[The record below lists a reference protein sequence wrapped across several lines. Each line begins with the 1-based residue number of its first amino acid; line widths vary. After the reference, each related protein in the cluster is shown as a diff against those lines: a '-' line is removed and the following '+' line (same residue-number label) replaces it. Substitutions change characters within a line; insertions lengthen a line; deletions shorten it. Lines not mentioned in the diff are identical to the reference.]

1 MIEFRKEQEFLS
13 YKRLCQWAKS
23 YGVTIQTKPLR
34 VLWYVL
40 FFNTGSNLEIL
51 LNFDFGY
58 FGDRKEELMR
68 NSEDELQLSSRHLV
82 GGQSL

>member
-1 MIEFRKEQEFLS
+1 MSVGKI
-13 YKRLCQWAKS
+13 
-23 YGVTIQTKPLR
+23 
-34 VLWYVL
+34 LWCDNTNETSSSTFTWYDL

-51 LNFDFGY
+51 LNFDCDY

>member
-1 MIEFRKEQEFLS
+1 MSVGKILWCDHTNETSSSTF
-13 YKRLCQWAKS
+13 
-23 YGVTIQTKPLR
+23 T
-34 VLWYVL
+34 WYVL
-40 FFNTGSNLEIL
+40 FFKTGSNLEIL